1 METDQSF
8 KDAKSIQDVE
18 LIFRPLKL
26 SNKDEVGDL
35 SEFLTVRYLKTSNS
49 ATVEHLVK
57 YISLRH
63 ILDTKRS
70 NPQNSS
76 EQMKADANNEE
87 SLFTIYQAGGPG
99 EFKPLSGNV
108 SLKQIAS
115 EKYDGDYDRYRKTGA
130 PLELHYA
137 FRSNLI

>member
-8 KDAKSIQDVE
+8 NARSVQDVE

-63 ILDTKRS
+63 ILDTKKS
-70 NPQNSS
+70 NPQSNN
-76 EQMKADANNEE
+76 ELMRDANSEE
-87 SLFTIYQAGGPG
+87 SLFSIYQAGGPG
-99 EFKPLSGNV
+99 EFKPLPGNV

-115 EKYDGDYDRYRKTGA
+115 EKYDGDYDRYRKAGV

>member
-8 KDAKSIQDVE
+8 KDAKSVQDVE

-26 SNKDEVGDL
+26 YNKDDGGDL

-63 ILDTKRS
+63 ILDTKRN

-76 EQMKADANNEE
+76 ELMKAESGED

-115 EKYDGDYDRYRKTGA
+115 EKYDGDYDRYRKAGV

>member
-1 METDQSF
+1 METDQSL
-8 KDAKSIQDVE
+8 KDAKSVQDVE
-18 LIFRPLKL
+18 LIFKPLKL

-35 SEFLTVRYLKTSNS
+35 SEFLTIRYLKTSNS

-63 ILDTKRS
+63 ILDTKRN

-76 EQMKADANNEE
+76 ELLKDTGEE

-115 EKYDGDYDRYRKTGA
+115 EKYDGDYDRYRKSGQ